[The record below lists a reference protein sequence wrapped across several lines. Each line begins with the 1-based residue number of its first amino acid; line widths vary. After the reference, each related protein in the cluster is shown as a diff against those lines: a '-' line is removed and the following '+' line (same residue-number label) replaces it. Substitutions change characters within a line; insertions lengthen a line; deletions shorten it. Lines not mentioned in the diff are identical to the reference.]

1 MTEKNITIT
10 YQEGSNWKELPDSHQ
25 RLIMAAIEASDLA
38 YAPYSKFHVGAAM
51 ITHHGTIITGN
62 NQENAAY
69 PMCNCAEQV
78 CLQKAF
84 SQDPDIKPTLF
95 AIYAKGGKSEMPA
108 APCGACRQVLCETC
122 DRAETDFPVILVGP
136 NNAYRLFASVKDLLP
151 MNFGGRDLNN

>member
-1 MTEKNITIT
+1 MKEKQLTIS
-10 YQEGSNWKELPDSHQ
+10 YQEGQHWNELPDSHQ
-25 RLIMAAIEASDLA
+25 RLIMAAIEAADRA
-38 YAPYSKFHVGAAM
+38 YAPYSNFKVGAAL

-84 SQDPDIKPTLF
+84 SEDPSLTPNLF
-95 AIYAKGGKSEMPA
+95 AIYAKGGKSDMPA

-122 DRAETDFPVILVGP
+122 DRAKTDFPVILVGQ
-136 NNAYRLFASVKDLLP
+136 NNSYRMFASVRDLLP
-151 MNFGGRDLNN
+151 LNFGGSDLR